1 MKSNNAQLRSNSSRR
16 IGLLLSRA
24 ATQGF
29 TLLELLLVLAIITLL
44 ASIAVPN
51 LMKAR
56 RAANEASAVSSL
68 KLISGGQLVY
78 RQTQGQ
84 YTTLA
89 SLNQESIIDNLVG
102 SGVKSGYVFESSP
115 GTFPAD
121 EYTATATPSVPSG
134 IAASGVRYFFI
145 MQDHVLRYNMTGPA
159 DSTST
164 PLN

>member
-1 MKSNNAQLRSNSSRR
+1 MKRDTAEPQSNTLARVSPSVGRVAS
-16 IGLLLSRA
+16 
-24 ATQGF
+24 QGF
-29 TLLELLLVLAIITLL
+29 SLIELLLVVAIIVLL

-56 RAANEASAVSSL
+56 RAANEASAVSTL
-68 KLISGGQLVY
+68 KLIAGGQLVY
-78 RQTQGQ
+78 RQSQGQ

-89 SLNQESIIDNLVG
+89 SLNQDSIIDNLVG
-102 SGVKSGYVFESSP
+102 SGIKSGYAFDSSP
-115 GTFPAD
+115 GPSPAE

>member
-1 MKSNNAQLRSNSSRR
+1 MKSDNAESQFNSSARVNPPFN
-16 IGLLLSRA
+16 RA
-24 ATQGF
+24 APQGF
-29 TLLELLLVLAIITLL
+29 TLLELLLVLAIIILL

-56 RAANEASAVSSL
+56 RAANEASAVSTL
-68 KLISGGQLVY
+68 KLIAGGQLVY

-89 SLNQESIIDNLVG
+89 SLNQESIVDNLVG
-102 SGVKSGYVFESSP
+102 SGIKSGYVFESSP
-115 GTFPAD
+115 GTFPSD
-121 EYTATATPSVPSG
+121 EYTATATPSVPAG

>member
-1 MKSNNAQLRSNSSRR
+1 MKSDNGQLGSNSARVGPLLRR
-16 IGLLLSRA
+16 ASPK
-24 ATQGF
+24 GF
-29 TLLELLLVLAIITLL
+29 SLLELLLVLAIVILL

-68 KLISGGQLVY
+68 KLIASGQLVY

-89 SLNQESIIDNLVG
+89 SLNQDSIIDNLVG
-102 SGVKSGYVFESSP
+102 SGTKSGYVFESSP
-115 GTFPAD
+115 GTSPAD

-134 IAASGVRYFFI
+134 FAASGVRYFFI
-145 MQDHVLRYNMTGPA
+145 MQDHVIRYNMTGPA

-164 PLN
+164 PLD

>member
-1 MKSNNAQLRSNSSRR
+1 MKSDNAESQFNSSA
-16 IGLLLSRA
+16 RA
-24 ATQGF
+24 NPLFNRDAPQGF
-29 TLLELLLVLAIITLL
+29 TLLELLLVLAIIILL

-56 RAANEASAVSSL
+56 RAANEASAVSTL
-68 KLISGGQLVY
+68 KLIAGGQLVY

-89 SLNQESIIDNLVG
+89 SLNQESIVDNLVG
-102 SGVKSGYVFESSP
+102 SGIKSGYVFESSP
-115 GTFPAD
+115 GTFPSD
-121 EYTATATPSVPSG
+121 EYTATATPSVPAG

-164 PLN
+164 PIN

>member
-1 MKSNNAQLRSNSSRR
+1 MKCDKTQPRSGSSARV
-16 IGLLLSRA
+16 GELLHRTA
-24 ATQGF
+24 IQGF
-29 TLLELLLVLAIITLL
+29 SLIELLLVLAIVVLL

-51 LMKAR
+51 LVKAR
-56 RAANEASAVSSL
+56 RAANEASAVSTL
-68 KLISGGQLVY
+68 KLIAGGQLVY
-78 RQTQGQ
+78 RQTQGE

-102 SGVKSGYVFESSP
+102 SGMKSGYVFESSP

-134 IAASGVRYFFI
+134 FAASGVRYFFI

-164 PLN
+164 PIN

>member
-1 MKSNNAQLRSNSSRR
+1 MKINNVQLRSNSSRQ
-16 IGLLLSRA
+16 IGSFLSRA

-29 TLLELLLVLAIITLL
+29 TLLELLIVLAIIILL

-68 KLISGGQLVY
+68 KLIAGGQLVY

-89 SLNQESIIDNLVG
+89 FLNQESIIDNLLG

-115 GTFPAD
+115 GTVPTD

-134 IAASGVRYFFI
+134 IAASGVRYFFV

-164 PLN
+164 PLH